1 LITQQEDYPTLSNLL
16 ETITKLSKKKKAQT
30 LGQKENVNNKYKQT
44 DGDKNEE
51 HLLHSKKKSML
62 IKEEEIAI
70 ALLVR
75 YGVGLR

>member
-16 ETITKLSKKKKAQT
+16 ETITKLSKKKKVQSLAQ
-30 LGQKENVNNKYKQT
+30 KVNVDSKYKQT
-44 DGDKNEE
+44 DGDKKEE